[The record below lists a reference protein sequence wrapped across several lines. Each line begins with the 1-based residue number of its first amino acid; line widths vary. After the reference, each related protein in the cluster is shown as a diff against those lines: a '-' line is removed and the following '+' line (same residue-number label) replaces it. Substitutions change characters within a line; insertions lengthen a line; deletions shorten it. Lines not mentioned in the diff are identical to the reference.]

1 MEIPLSANIKNFSI
15 PKILVYLNRKRK
27 TGILTVKTSAFTK
40 KVYLDKGDA
49 IFASSTD
56 EDDRLGETLIKMG
69 KITIEQYDRSVKLL
83 KETGKRQGEIL
94 VELGYLT
101 PQEIIWSVKYQVK
114 DIIYSLF
121 QLTDAEY
128 EFREGEIPSNE
139 VITLKMSMGNLIYE
153 GVKRINN
160 LNRIRKEMPDM
171 NAVLKLSTDP
181 VSLFQDIVLSS
192 LDKKMLFMID
202 GKKTVQDFINS
213 LSSYSFQAMKTLYV
227 LWSTGI
233 LEEKDNTTEMAEE
246 SVSLVDI
253 LKAFHEEEEELFK
266 KVDGVYSNVNR
277 LSMSELLEI
286 DERSDVETVKNN
298 YYKLVKEFHPDRYLT
313 FPDPSIKDKVI
324 AILEAIT
331 KAYSLLKDDDR
342 RKDYFNKQRLIAKLN
357 SFLDT
362 LKKRRDEFF
371 GSLETNSECI
381 PCSLL
386 RDQRANMIKN
396 NSLR

>member
-27 TGILTVKTSAFTK
+27 TGILTVKTLDSIK

-69 KITIEQYDRSVKLL
+69 KISIEQYDRSVKLL

-128 EFREGEIPSNE
+128 EFKEGEIPSNE

-171 NAVLKLSTDP
+171 KAVLKLSTDP

-233 LEEKDNTTEMAEE
+233 LEEKDNVAEMAGE

-253 LKAFHEEEEELFK
+253 LKSFHEEEEELFK
-266 KVDGVYSNVNR
+266 KVDAVYSKINR
-277 LSMSELLEI
+277 LSVSELLEI

-313 FPDPSIKDKVI
+313 FSNPSIKDKVI

-331 KAYSLLKDDDR
+331 NAYSMLKDDDR

-357 SFLDT
+357 TFVDT

-371 GSLETNSECI
+371 GSLE
-381 PCSLL
+381 
-386 RDQRANMIKN
+386 RV
-396 NSLR
+396 

>member
-1 MEIPLSANIKNFSI
+1 MEILLNANIRDFGI

-27 TGILTVKTSAFTK
+27 TGTLVVKMPSLTK
-40 KVYLDKGDA
+40 KVYLDKGDV

-69 KITIEQYDRSVKLL
+69 KITLEQYNRSVELL
-83 KETGKRQGEIL
+83 KITGKRQGEIL

-101 PQEIIWSVKYQVK
+101 PQDIIWGVKYQVK

-121 QLTDAEY
+121 QLKDAEY

-160 LNRIRKEMPDM
+160 INRILKEMPDM
-171 NAVLKLSTDP
+171 NSVLQLSTDP

-202 GKKTVQDFINS
+202 GKKTLKELINS
-213 LSSYSFQAMKTLYV
+213 SSPNSFQVVKTLYV

-233 LEEKDNTTEMAEE
+233 LEEKDDEAEKANDA
-246 SVSLVDI
+246 VSLEDI
-253 LKAFHEEEEELFK
+253 LKAFHEEGEALLK
-266 KVDGVYSNVNR
+266 KVDGVYSNLTM
-277 LSMSELLEI
+277 LSAGELLEI
-286 DERSDVETVKNN
+286 DESSDTEAVKNN

-313 FPDPSIKDKVI
+313 VADPSIKDKVI

-331 KAYSLLKDDDR
+331 KAYSFLKEDDK
-342 RKDYFNKQRLIAKLN
+342 RKDYFSKQRLIARLN
-357 SFLDT
+357 SFRDA
-362 LKKRRDEFF
+362 LKKRRDVFF
-371 GSLETNSECI
+371 ESLE
-381 PCSLL
+381 
-386 RDQRANMIKN
+386 RA
-396 NSLR
+396 

>member
-1 MEIPLSANIKNFSI
+1 MEILLNANIRDFGI

-27 TGILTVKTSAFTK
+27 TGTLVVKMPSLTK
-40 KVYLDKGDA
+40 KVYLDKGDV

-69 KITIEQYDRSVKLL
+69 KITLEQYNRSVELL
-83 KETGKRQGEIL
+83 KMTGKRQGEIL

-101 PQEIIWSVKYQVK
+101 PQDIIWGVKYQVK

-121 QLTDAEY
+121 QLKDAEY

-160 LNRIRKEMPDM
+160 INRILKEMPDM
-171 NAVLKLSTDP
+171 NSVLQLSTDP

-202 GKKTVQDFINS
+202 GKKTLKELINS
-213 LSSYSFQAMKTLYV
+213 SSPNSFQVVKTLYV

-233 LEEKDNTTEMAEE
+233 LEEKDDEAEKANDA
-246 SVSLVDI
+246 VSLEDI
-253 LKAFHEEEEELFK
+253 LKAFHEEGEALLK
-266 KVDGVYSNVNR
+266 KVDGVYSNLTM
-277 LSMSELLEI
+277 LSAGELLEI
-286 DERSDVETVKNN
+286 DESSDTEAVKNN

-313 FPDPSIKDKVI
+313 VADPSIKDKVI

-331 KAYSLLKDDDR
+331 KAYSFLKEDDK
-342 RKDYFNKQRLIAKLN
+342 RKDYFSKQRLIARLN
-357 SFLDT
+357 SFRDA
-362 LKKRRDEFF
+362 LKKRRDVFF
-371 GSLETNSECI
+371 ESLE
-381 PCSLL
+381 
-386 RDQRANMIKN
+386 RA
-396 NSLR
+396 

>member
-1 MEIPLSANIKNFSI
+1 MEIPLNANIKDVGI
-15 PKILVYLNRKRK
+15 PNILVYLNRKRK
-27 TGILTVKTSAFTK
+27 TGTLVIKMPAFTK
-40 KVYLDKGDA
+40 KVYLDKGDV

-69 KITIEQYDRSVKLL
+69 KITLEQYNRSVELL
-83 KETGKRQGEIL
+83 KMTGKRQGEIL

-101 PQEIIWSVKYQVK
+101 PQDIIWGVKYQAK

-121 QLTDAEY
+121 QLKDAEY

-160 LNRIRKEMPDM
+160 INRMLKEMPDM
-171 NAVLKLSTDP
+171 NSVLKLSADP

-202 GKKTVQDFINS
+202 GKKTLKELINS
-213 LSSYSFQAMKTLYV
+213 SSPNSFQVMKTLYV

-233 LEEKDNTTEMAEE
+233 LEEKEDETEKA
-246 SVSLVDI
+246 SDAVSLEDI
-253 LKAFHEEEEELFK
+253 LKAFHEEEETLLK
-266 KVDGVYSNVNR
+266 RVDGVYSNLNS
-277 LSMSELLEI
+277 LNASELLEI
-286 DERSDVETVKNN
+286 NEQSDAEAVKNN

-313 FPDPSIKDKVI
+313 IADSSMKDKVI

-331 KAYSLLKDDDR
+331 KAYSFLKEDDKR
-342 RKDYFNKQRLIAKLN
+342 RDYFHKQRLITRLN
-357 SFLDT
+357 GFLDA
-362 LKKRRDEFF
+362 LKKRRDGFF
-371 GSLETNSECI
+371 ESLE
-381 PCSLL
+381 
-386 RDQRANMIKN
+386 RV
-396 NSLR
+396 

>member
-1 MEIPLSANIKNFSI
+1 MEIPLSANIGNFSI

-69 KITIEQYDRSVKLL
+69 KISIEQYDRSVKLL

-94 VELGYLT
+94 VELGYMT

-171 NAVLKLSTDP
+171 NAVLTLSTDP

-202 GKKTVQDFINS
+202 GKKTVKDFIDS

-233 LEEKDNTTEMAEE
+233 LEEKDNVTEMAEE
-246 SVSLVDI
+246 SVSLVDM
-253 LKAFHEEEEELFK
+253 LKTFHEEEEDLFK
-266 KVDGVYSNVNR
+266 KVDGVYSSVNR

-286 DERSDVETVKNN
+286 DEKSDIETVKNN

-331 KAYSLLKDDDR
+331 KAYSLLKDDNR

-357 SFLDT
+357 IFLDT
-362 LKKRRDEFF
+362 LKKRRDDFF
-371 GSLETNSECI
+371 GSLH
-381 PCSLL
+381 
-386 RDQRANMIKN
+386 KV
-396 NSLR
+396 